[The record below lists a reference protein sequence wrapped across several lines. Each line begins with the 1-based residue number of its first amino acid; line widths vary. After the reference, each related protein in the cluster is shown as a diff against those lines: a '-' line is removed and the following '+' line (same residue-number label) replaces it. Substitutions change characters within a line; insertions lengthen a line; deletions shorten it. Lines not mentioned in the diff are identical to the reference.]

1 MFGLLDANYV
11 LMRQKNMMMG
21 EAQYENKVIDKSVL
35 YGSFINCVMKYKRE
49 YDIQYMVL
57 FWDKSPYYHTVAIEN
72 YKADRHNST
81 EEVAS
86 LKEQLKNPD
95 LTEEERAALLE
106 QLRIEELDSKNF
118 WAMNEVKVDFLD
130 NAEWKHAGFH
140 SIYKRGYE
148 ADQLAMYVATK
159 ISKLYQKNKA
169 INAVLL
175 TADKDWV
182 NFQQDGVEFISI
194 YNGSRYENLE
204 NEYQDALKEYD
215 EAYPNAK
222 VKLDMY
228 SYGILRELGGAT
240 HNNASVMLED
250 DEVGNNLPW
259 SEYFYRVLNKKTL
272 KDFKSY
278 DILVNAYEAMNV
290 FKGTTCDNGYCK
302 NVGTKYTDDIEE
314 VVSSVLK
321 DCDKFDSTSIRPLID
336 EHDIHLNLTTY
347 SKYTS
352 TLKNV
357 MNF

>member
-49 YDIQYMVL
+49 YDVQYMVL

-86 LKEQLKNPD
+86 LEEQLKNPN
-95 LTEEERAALLE
+95 LTEEERAELEE
-106 QLRIEELDSKNF
+106 QLRIEKLDSDNF
-118 WAMNEVKVDFLD
+118 WIMNSVKVDFLD

-148 ADQLAMYVATK
+148 ADQLAMYVAKK
-159 ISKLYQKNKA
+159 ISYLHKTNKS

-204 NEYQDALKEYD
+204 QDYRNAVKEYD
-215 EAYPNAK
+215 SNYPDAK

-228 SYGILRELGGAT
+228 SYGILNELAGAT
-240 HNNASVMLED
+240 HNNASVILED
-250 DEVGNNLPW
+250 DECFSNMSW
-259 SEYFYRVLNKKTL
+259 SEFYYRVLNKKSL

-278 DILVNAYEAMNV
+278 KILCNAYEAMNV
-290 FKGTTCDNGYCK
+290 FKGKTVDNGYCN
-302 NVGTKYTDDIEE
+302 NVGIQYIKDIEDT
-314 VVSSVLK
+314 VNAILK

-336 EHDIHLNLTTY
+336 EHNIHINLTTY